1 MDASIDN
8 KQYNF
13 VNTNGSWQ
21 PSSMNGSLMIRP
33 VVGASYYIGVEEN
46 PSTPSTGSG
55 ALVVYPNP
63 ASDLLHLEGDFEGGQ
78 VSLYD
83 ITGRKVYHDTYRH
96 EIAVGNLNN
105 GLYFIQVV
113 TAEGQVIN
121 QKFIIS
127 K

>member
-1 MDASIDN
+1 
-8 KQYNF
+8 
-13 VNTNGSWQ
+13 
-21 PSSMNGSLMIRP
+21 MIRP

-46 PSTPSTGSG
+46 GPSTSPVTFTI
-55 ALVVYPNP
+55 YPNP
-63 ASDLLHLEGDFEGGQ
+63 ASDMLHLEGDFDGGQ

-83 ITGRKVYHDTYRH
+83 ITGRKVFQGAYQHD
-96 EIAVGNLNN
+96 IAVSNLNN
-105 GLYFIQVV
+105 GMYFIQVV